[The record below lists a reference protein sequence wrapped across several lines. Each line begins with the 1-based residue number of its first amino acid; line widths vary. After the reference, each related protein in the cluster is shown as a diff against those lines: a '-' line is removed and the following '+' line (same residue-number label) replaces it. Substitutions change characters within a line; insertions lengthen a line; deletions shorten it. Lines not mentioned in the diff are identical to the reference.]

1 MAVAR
6 PPWRHCETLVLL
18 RRWSSGKC
26 LVSKCFLILQ
36 ILSLIFVY
44 WVLLDAKVAM
54 MSKIPR
60 ALSSVQSLSRVR
72 LFATPWIA
80 AQQASLPSKIQK
92 KKVLSVMKGVC
103 TSCDKVWKQG
113 PNPELT
119 GGDGEGKGHFSL
131 REPRSQLCGEG
142 RKGKETEVTARV
154 IAPKHR
160 VVWCVY
166 STQKGI
172 HGGREWLFSPSLA
185 ILLYSK
191 GGSCWGSDDH

>member
-1 MAVAR
+1 MLKLQWWVKYLGPSVQFSRSVVSDSLRPHELQHNR
-6 PPWRHCETLVLL
+6 PPCHQRY
-18 RRWSSGKC
+18 K
-26 LVSKCFLILQ
+26 
-36 ILSLIFVY
+36 
-44 WVLLDAKVAM
+44 
-54 MSKIPR
+54 
-60 ALSSVQSLSRVR
+60 
-72 LFATPWIA
+72 
-80 AQQASLPSKIQK
+80 K

-142 RKGKETEVTARV
+142 RKGKETEVTATV